1 MTSQQLYVASS
12 SADEPHQALALAE
25 TAQPSAGQQ
34 RFRSVLPRLY
44 PMAPDVVGQV
54 FYSQLGAHSIE
65 VRVPDSPRH
74 QMQPVGG
81 KTPGT
86 GVEWIVPRWLE
97 LAGPVTLDLEAPEI
111 HTQLKA
117 WWRRATDWLA
127 AWLGAP
133 PGADIPL
140 ERLALAPGEG
150 ASEEAKPRGVMQF
163 YGFDG
168 ETRATSEELSRAL
181 ELAGKSAELPTPY
194 MLLIRGESA
203 YAQRDMRLAVIEGCG
218 AAEIAATVA
227 IEQALA
233 ERYGCPADF
242 VRAVARGARGIRR
255 AHETIVQLGVACGAE
270 KSAIEELARLRN
282 TAIHAGSPVEAASAG
297 RALVIARSMV
307 TTILGRAVPSAGSTG

>member
-12 SADEPHQALALAE
+12 SADERHQALALAD

-34 RFRSVLPRLY
+34 RFRFVLPRLY
-44 PMAPDVVGQV
+44 TMAPDVIGRV

-65 VRVPDSPRH
+65 VRVPDSRRH

-81 KTPGT
+81 ETPGT
-86 GVEWIVPRWLE
+86 GVEWVVPRWLE

-140 ERLALAPGEG
+140 ERLALALDDR
-150 ASEEAKPRGVMQF
+150 ASDDAAPRGVMQF
-163 YGFDG
+163 YGFDR
-168 ETRATSEELSRAL
+168 ETHATSEELASAL
-181 ELAGKSAELPTPY
+181 EFAGANAELPIAY
-194 MLLIRGESA
+194 ILLVRGESA
-203 YAQRDMRLAVIEGCG
+203 YAQRDMRLAVIETCG
-218 AAEIAATVA
+218 AAEVAAVVA
-227 IEQALA
+227 IEQVLS

-255 AHETIVQLGVACGAE
+255 AHETMVQLGVDCGAE
-270 KSAIEELARLRN
+270 KAAIEELAKLRN
-282 TAIHAGSPVEAASAG
+282 SAVHAGSPVADASAE

-307 TTILGRAVPSAGSTG
+307 TTILGRAAPSTGSTR